1 MLTILEYILIPT
13 MFQILTQNLTK
24 IFDKIKGRGALT
36 EEQIDSAMRDIRIAL
51 LEADVALPV
60 VREFI
65 ANVKERAKGQEVIK
79 SVSPAQM
86 VIKIIND
93 EMINLLSPTENEAKL
108 NLNSTPPV
116 NILIVGLQGSGKT
129 TASAKLALRLK
140 KQNKKVL
147 LVSLDTYR
155 PAAQD
160 QLSILAKDI
169 GVDSLEIIKEQQP
182 LEITNRALKESKL
195 SGYDVV
201 IYDSAGR
208 LHIDD
213 AMIAEVAAVKKI
225 INPTETLLVIDS
237 MIGQDSITVASAFEE
252 KLSIS
257 GVILSRIDGDSRGG
271 AALSVRH
278 VTGKPI
284 KFLSTGEKP
293 SDFEEFD
300 AKRIASRI
308 LDMGDILSFV
318 EKAASVIDQ
327 KEAEKAAARFKKGKF
342 DLDDYIAQIKMIKK
356 LGGMSS
362 MLSMIPGISK
372 LTNKMGDAAIG
383 DKVLVHQEA
392 IVLSMTKKER
402 RNPSLLN
409 ASRRKRIATGSGT
422 TVPQVNV
429 LLKQFMQ
436 ISTMMKKASKMDQKS
451 LMRSG
456 IGKLFS

>member
-1 MLTILEYILIPT
+1 
-13 MFQILTQNLTK
+13 MFQTLTQNLTK

-93 EMINLLSPTENEAKL
+93 EMVNLLSPTENEAKL

-116 NILIVGLQGSGKT
+116 NIIIVGLQGSGKT
-129 TASAKLALRLK
+129 TASAKLALKLK
-140 KQNKKVL
+140 KQNKHVL

-160 QLSILAKDI
+160 QLAILAKDI
-169 GVDSLEIIKEQQP
+169 GVDSLEVIKEQQP

-213 AMIAEVAAVKKI
+213 TMITEVASIKRI
-225 INPTETLLVIDS
+225 IEPTETLLVIDS
-237 MIGQDSITVASAFEE
+237 MIGQDSIAVASAFEE

-318 EKAASVIDQ
+318 EKAANVIDQ

-342 DLDDYIAQIKMIKK
+342 DLEDYIAQIKMIKK

-372 LTNKMGDAAIG
+372 LTNKIG
-383 DKVLVHQEA
+383 DLNAGDKTLVSQEA
-392 IVLSMTKKER
+392 IVLSMTRKER
-402 RNPSLLN
+402 MNPSLLN
-409 ASRRKRIATGSGT
+409 ASRRKRIASGSGT

>member
-1 MLTILEYILIPT
+1 
-13 MFQILTQNLTK
+13 MFQTLTQNLTK

-93 EMINLLSPTENEAKL
+93 EMVNLLSPTENEAKL

-129 TASAKLALRLK
+129 TASAKLALKLK
-140 KQNKKVL
+140 KQNKHVL

-160 QLSILAKDI
+160 QLAILAKDI
-169 GVDSLEIIKEQQP
+169 GVDSLEVIKEQQP

-213 AMIAEVAAVKKI
+213 TMIPEVASIKRI
-225 INPTETLLVIDS
+225 IEPTETLLVIDS
-237 MIGQDSITVASAFEE
+237 MIGQDSIAVASAFEE

-318 EKAASVIDQ
+318 EKAANVIDQ

-372 LTNKMGDAAIG
+372 LTNKIG
-383 DKVLVHQEA
+383 DLNAGDKTLVSQEA
-392 IVLSMTKKER
+392 IVLSMTRKER
-402 RNPSLLN
+402 MNPSLLN
-409 ASRRKRIATGSGT
+409 ASRRKRIASGSGT

>member
-1 MLTILEYILIPT
+1 
-13 MFQILTQNLTK
+13 MFQTLTQNLTK

-93 EMINLLSPTENEAKL
+93 EMVNLLSPTENEAKL

-129 TASAKLALRLK
+129 TASAKLALKLK
-140 KQNKKVL
+140 KQNKHVL

-160 QLSILAKDI
+160 QLAILAKDI

-213 AMIAEVAAVKKI
+213 TMITEVASIKRI
-225 INPTETLLVIDS
+225 IEPTETLLVIDS
-237 MIGQDSITVASAFEE
+237 MIGQDSIAVASAFEE

-327 KEAEKAAARFKKGKF
+327 NEAEKAAARFKKGKF
-342 DLDDYIAQIKMIKK
+342 DLEDYIAQIKMIKK

-372 LTNKMGDAAIG
+372 LTNKIG
-383 DKVLVHQEA
+383 DVNAGDKTLVSQEA
-392 IVLSMTKKER
+392 IVLSMTRKER
-402 RNPSLLN
+402 MNPSLLN
-409 ASRRKRIATGSGT
+409 ASRRKRIASGSGT

>member
-1 MLTILEYILIPT
+1 
-13 MFQILTQNLTK
+13 MFQTLTQNLTK

-79 SVSPAQM
+79 SISPAQM

-108 NLNSTPPV
+108 NLNNTPPV

-129 TASAKLALRLK
+129 TASAKLALKLK
-140 KQNKKVL
+140 KQNKNIL

-160 QLSILAKDI
+160 QLAILAKDI
-169 GVDSLEIIKEQQP
+169 GVDSLEIIKEQTP

-195 SGYDVV
+195 SGYDAV

-213 AMIAEVAAVKKI
+213 TMIAEIASIKKI
-225 INPTETLLVIDS
+225 IEPTETLLVIDS

-318 EKAASVIDQ
+318 EKAANVIDQ

-372 LTNKMGDAAIG
+372 LTNKIG
-383 DKVLVHQEA
+383 DVSVGDKTLVSQEA

-402 RNPSLLN
+402 MNPSLLN
-409 ASRRKRIATGSGT
+409 ASRRKRIASGSGT

>member
-1 MLTILEYILIPT
+1 
-13 MFQILTQNLTK
+13 MFQTLTQSLTK
-24 IFDKIKGRGALT
+24 IFDKIKGTGALT
-36 EEQIDSAMRDIRIAL
+36 EDQIDSAMRDIRVAL

-65 ANVKERAKGQEVIK
+65 AKVKEKAKGQEVIK

-93 EMINLLSPTENEAKL
+93 EMVNFLAPNENESKL
-108 NLNSTPPV
+108 NLSSTPPA
-116 NILIVGLQGSGKT
+116 NLLIVGLQGSGKT
-129 TASAKLALRLK
+129 TASAKIALKLK
-140 KQNKKVL
+140 NQNKKVL

-160 QLSILAKDI
+160 QLEVLANDI
-169 GVDSLEIIKEQQP
+169 DVDSLPIIKEQKP
-182 LEITNRALKESKL
+182 LEITKRAMSESKL
-195 SGYDVV
+195 LGYDVV

-213 AMIAEVAAVKKI
+213 EMIEEVASVKKMV
-225 INPTETLLVIDS
+225 NPTETLLVIDS
-237 MIGQDSITVASAFEE
+237 MIGQDAVTVASTFEE
-252 KLSIS
+252 KLNIS
-257 GVILSRIDGDSRGG
+257 GVVLSRIDGDSRGG

-293 SDFEEFD
+293 KDFEEFD
-300 AKRIASRI
+300 AKRITSRI
-308 LDMGDILSFV
+308 LDMGDVVSFV

-327 KEAEKAAARFKKGKF
+327 KEAEKSAARLKKGKF
-342 DLDDYIAQIKMIKK
+342 DLNDYISQIKTIRK
-356 LGGMSS
+356 LGGFGSMMS
-362 MLSMIPGISK
+362 MLPGVSK
-372 LTNKMGDAAIG
+372 FADKLGSGADG
-383 DKVLVHQEA
+383 DKMLNVQEA

-402 RNPSLLN
+402 RNPDLLN
-409 ASRRKRIATGSGT
+409 ASRKKRIANGSGT
-422 TVPQVNV
+422 TVQQVNM
-429 LLKQFMQ
+429 LLKQFKQ
-436 ISTMMKKASKMDQKS
+436 ISTMMKKASKMDPKS

>member
-1 MLTILEYILIPT
+1 
-13 MFQILTQNLTK
+13 MFQTLTQNLTK

-79 SVSPAQM
+79 SISPAQM

-108 NLNSTPPV
+108 NLNNTPPV

-129 TASAKLALRLK
+129 TASAKLALKLK
-140 KQNKKVL
+140 KQNKNVL

-160 QLSILAKDI
+160 QLAILAKDI
-169 GVDSLEIIKEQQP
+169 GVDSLEILKEQTP

-213 AMIAEVAAVKKI
+213 TMIAEIASIKKI
-225 INPTETLLVIDS
+225 IEPTETLLVIDS

-257 GVILSRIDGDSRGG
+257 GMILSRIDGDSRGG

-318 EKAASVIDQ
+318 EKAANVIDQ

-372 LTNKMGDAAIG
+372 LTNKIG
-383 DKVLVHQEA
+383 DVSVGDKTLVSQEA

-402 RNPSLLN
+402 MNPSLLN
-409 ASRRKRIATGSGT
+409 ASRRKRIASGSGT

>member
-1 MLTILEYILIPT
+1 
-13 MFQILTQNLTK
+13 MFQTLTQNLTK

-79 SVSPAQM
+79 SISPAQM

-108 NLNSTPPV
+108 NLNNTPPV

-129 TASAKLALRLK
+129 TASAKLALKLK
-140 KQNKKVL
+140 KQNKNIL

-160 QLSILAKDI
+160 QLAILAKDI
-169 GVDSLEIIKEQQP
+169 GVNSLEIIKEQTP

-208 LHIDD
+208 LHIDNT
-213 AMIAEVAAVKKI
+213 MIAEIASIKKI
-225 INPTETLLVIDS
+225 IEPTETLLVIDS
-237 MIGQDSITVASAFEE
+237 MIGQDSIAVASAFEE

-318 EKAASVIDQ
+318 EKAANVIDQ

-372 LTNKMGDAAIG
+372 LTNKIG
-383 DKVLVHQEA
+383 DVSVGDKTLVSQEA

-402 RNPSLLN
+402 MNPSLLN
-409 ASRRKRIATGSGT
+409 ASRRKRIASGSGT

>member
-1 MLTILEYILIPT
+1 
-13 MFQILTQNLTK
+13 MFQTLTQNLTR

-79 SVSPAQM
+79 SISPAQM

-93 EMINLLSPTENEAKL
+93 EMINLLSPTDNEAKL

-129 TASAKLALRLK
+129 TASAKLALKLQ
-140 KQNKKVL
+140 KQNKNVL

-160 QLSILAKDI
+160 QLAILAKDI

-213 AMIAEVAAVKKI
+213 TMIAEVASIKKI
-225 INPTETLLVIDS
+225 IEPTETLLVIDS
-237 MIGQDSITVASAFEE
+237 MIGQDSIAVASAFEE

-293 SDFEEFD
+293 SDFEEFG
-300 AKRIASRI
+300 AK
-308 LDMGDILSFV
+308 
-318 EKAASVIDQ
+318 
-327 KEAEKAAARFKKGKF
+327 
-342 DLDDYIAQIKMIKK
+342 
-356 LGGMSS
+356 
-362 MLSMIPGISK
+362 
-372 LTNKMGDAAIG
+372 
-383 DKVLVHQEA
+383 
-392 IVLSMTKKER
+392 
-402 RNPSLLN
+402 
-409 ASRRKRIATGSGT
+409 
-422 TVPQVNV
+422 
-429 LLKQFMQ
+429 
-436 ISTMMKKASKMDQKS
+436 
-451 LMRSG
+451 
-456 IGKLFS
+456 